1 MEMTAVIWLAG
12 IAVFAIL
19 EALTY
24 QIVSV
29 WFALGAVGGLT
40 AAILGA
46 QFNVQITVFLIISVV
61 CLICLRPLSRKL
73 IKTKK
78 EKTNVDSLI
87 GKEVL
92 ITEDVNNLLGNGAG
106 KINGL
111 TWSVKSADNSQIAA
125 NETAVVEGIAGVKL
139 VVKRK
144 EVIDEKTNDNS
155 TAADYSPVRGV
166 GGGK

>member
-1 MEMTAVIWLAG
+1 MEMTALIWLAG
-12 IAVFAIL
+12 IAAFVIL

-24 QIVSV
+24 QIVSI

-46 QFNVQITVFLIISVV
+46 QFNIQITVFLIISVV
-61 CLICLRPLSRKL
+61 FLICLRPLSRKL

-92 ITEDVNNLLGNGAG
+92 ITEEVDNLLGKGTG

-111 TWSVKSADNSQIAA
+111 TWSVKSADNSFIAA
-125 NETAVVEGIAGVKL
+125 NETAVVERITGVNL
-139 VVKRK
+139 VVKK
-144 EVIDEKTNDNS
+144 K
-155 TAADYSPVRGV
+155 RGH
-166 GGGK
+166 